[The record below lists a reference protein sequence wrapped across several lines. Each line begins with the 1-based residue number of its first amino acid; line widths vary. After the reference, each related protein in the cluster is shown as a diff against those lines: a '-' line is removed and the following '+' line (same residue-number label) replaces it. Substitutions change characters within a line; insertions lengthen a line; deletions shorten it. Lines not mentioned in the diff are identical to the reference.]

1 MFINQGVFFNYTSGN
16 LKSTELHCFSDASE
30 KAYAASIYVRFF
42 YEDGRIDVKWVV
54 SKTKVA

>member
-1 MFINQGVFFNYTSGN
+1 MFIYQGVFFNCTSGN
-16 LKSTELHCFSDASE
+16 LKSAELHCFSDASE